1 MNYMSVCSGVEAASL
16 AWTGL
21 GWKPVAFSEIE
32 PFPCAVL
39 AERFPGVPNLG
50 DMTKIEVTDEEIHG
64 AGFNVCRRDVDILVG
79 GTPCQ
84 SFSVAGRREGL
95 KGASGLA
102 FHFVRLLREIQPKWV
117 VWENVPGALSSRTD
131 GQLDFNFLVGAFAE
145 CGYGLAWRILD
156 AQYVR
161 SKSFPF
167 AIPQRRRRLFVVGC
181 LGDGESAGKVLFD
194 GESLSGDTPPRRIKM
209 HGTSGCAERSL
220 GMSIRTAHTKAN
232 GCGIGVGAAHT
243 LGASDVDAVWWDG
256 SDKADT
262 LTCPGDS
269 QRMPDK
275 GRLQCVVDMRQIEAE
290 TEGNV
295 SPMLAATDY
304 KGGKAV
310 VETLNQNLIAYD
322 NHSQDSRVKETG
334 DVSPTLTSRLGTGG
348 GKTQLVQEVGQTV
361 FSKTGRPKE
370 AGGCPNFKETGVAN
384 TLNLWDLGES
394 RANELVVGDTPVISL
409 EGDKIGSSDDVMYT
423 QTAKG
428 VHGVAYGINCQASLM
443 HPFSEEVSQVI
454 SVAHQ
459 SGVVRDECVPIDMG
473 NATRD
478 ADKRDDMNRQ
488 GAGIGQDGSPAPT
501 VTANPQGVGWRMTV
515 RRLLPVE
522 TERLMGFPDNWTRI
536 PWRGKPAEQCPDGP
550 RYKACGNS
558 MCVNVMEWIGE
569 RIGKVERELQE

>member
-16 AWTGL
+16 AWEGL

-50 DMTKIEVTDEEIHG
+50 DMTKIEVRDDGIHG
-64 AGFNVCRRDVDILVG
+64 AGFTVCRRDVDLLVG

-102 FHFVRLLREIQPKWV
+102 YHFVLLLREIQPKWF
-117 VWENVPGALSSRTD
+117 VWENVPGALSIRTE

-145 CGYGLAWRILD
+145 CGYGIAWRILD

-181 LGDGESAGKVLFD
+181 LGDGARAGKVLFD

-209 HGTSGCAERSL
+209 QWTSGCAEGGADVANEKKVTCYENHAQSSRVVEGEISPTL
-220 GMSIRTAHTKAN
+220 NCMGGGSGMLPIVLEERKQGIQAIRRMPKT
-232 GCGIGVGAAHT
+232 
-243 LGASDVDAVWWDG
+243 S
-256 SDKADT
+256 
-262 LTCPGDS
+262 DS
-269 QRMPDK
+269 QRIPDK
-275 GRLQCVVDMRQIEAE
+275 WHLQCVVQ
-290 TEGNV
+290 
-295 SPMLAATDY
+295 AT
-304 KGGKAV
+304 K
-310 VETLNQNLIAYD
+310 NQNLIAYEK
-322 NHSQDSRVKETG
+322 HSQDCRVKETG
-334 DVSPTLTSRLGTGG
+334 DVSPTLLCMSNVNRTLEPEGA
-348 GKTQLVQEVGQTV
+348 QTA
-361 FSKTGRPKE
+361 FSKTARPTE
-370 AGGCPNFKETGVAN
+370 AGGCPNFKDTGVAN
-384 TLNLWDLGES
+384 TLNLWDMGES
-394 RANELVVGDTPVISL
+394 RANELVVGYPPVISL
-409 EGDKIGSSDDVMYT
+409 DGDKIGNSNDLMHT
-423 QTAKG
+423 HTAKG

-454 SVAHQ
+454 SVSPQ
-459 SGVVRDECVPIDMG
+459 SGVVRDECVPIDMR
-473 NATRD
+473 NATGD
-478 ADKRDDMNRQ
+478 ADKMDDVNRQ

-501 VTANPQGVGWRMTV
+501 VTANPPGFGWRVTV

-558 MCVNVMEWIGE
+558 MCVNCMEWIGE
-569 RIGKVERELQE
+569 RIEKVERELHEEGGKSLE

>member
-16 AWTGL
+16 AWEGL

-50 DMTKIEVTDEEIHG
+50 DMTKIEVTDDEIHG
-64 AGFNVCRRDVDILVG
+64 AGFTIHRKDVELLVG

-102 FHFVRLLREIQPKWV
+102 YHFVRLLREIQPKWF

-181 LGDGESAGKVLFD
+181 LGDGARAGKVLFD

-209 HGTSGCAERSL
+209 QGTSGCAE
-220 GMSIRTAHTKAN
+220 GGADIAN
-232 GCGIGVGAAHT
+232 EKKV
-243 LGASDVDAVWWDG
+243 
-256 SDKADT
+256 
-262 LTCPGDS
+262 TCY
-269 QRMPDK
+269 
-275 GRLQCVVDMRQIEAE
+275 E
-290 TEGNV
+290 
-295 SPMLAATDY
+295 
-304 KGGKAV
+304 
-310 VETLNQNLIAYD
+310 
-322 NHSQDSRVKETG
+322 NHAQDCRVKETV
-334 DVSPTLTSRLGTGG
+334 DVSQTLTCMSNVNHT
-348 GKTQLVQEVGQTV
+348 LVQDVGQTV
-361 FSKTGRPKE
+361 FSKTGRPTE
-370 AGGCPNFKETGVAN
+370 AGGCPNFKETGVA
-384 TLNLWDLGES
+384 
-394 RANELVVGDTPVISL
+394 
-409 EGDKIGSSDDVMYT
+409 
-423 QTAKG
+423 
-428 VHGVAYGINCQASLM
+428 YGINCQSSFT
-443 HPFSEEVSQVI
+443 HPFSEEVSQTI
-454 SVAHQ
+454 CVAHKC
-459 SGVVRDECVPIDMG
+459 GVVRDECVPIDMR

-478 ADKRDDMNRQ
+478 ADKKDGVNRQ
-488 GAGIGQDGSPAPT
+488 GRD
-501 VTANPQGVGWRMTV
+501 GWRVTV

-558 MCVNVMEWIGE
+558 FCVNCVEWIGE
-569 RIGKVERELQE
+569 RIEKVERELQ